1 MLLFF
6 HNFFKNMI
14 FTGIKLIKEHIKDW
28 KEAIGLGVDLL
39 VENAAATNDLKQAI
53 IEVVNQHGPYFVIAP
68 KLALAHAP
76 PKNYCLKPA
85 LSLVV
90 FKNSVSF
97 GDTDRYGVNVLVTL
111 SATDNSTHI
120 DLMAKFAKIF
130 GNKTIIDKLVSTNSI
145 DEIKNILKEFE

>member
-6 HNFFKNMI
+6 HNFFKNMNFI
-14 FTGIKLIKEHIKDW
+14 GIKLINENIKDW
-28 KEAIGLGVDLL
+28 KYAIGIGVDLL
-39 VENAAATNDLKQAI
+39 VENEAATNDLKQAI

-76 PKNYCLKPA
+76 PGNYCLKPA

-90 FKNSVSF
+90 FKNLVSF
-97 GDTDRYGVNVLVTL
+97 GNTNRYDVNVLVTL
-111 SATDNSTHI
+111 SAPDNSTHI
-120 DLMAKFAKIF
+120 DLMAKFAKTF
-130 GNKTIIDKLVSTNSI
+130 GNKAIIDKLVNTNSI

>member
-1 MLLFF
+1 
-6 HNFFKNMI
+6 MI
-14 FTGIKLIKEHIKDW
+14 FIGIKLINELIKDW
-28 KEAIGLGVDLL
+28 KEAISLGVDLL
-39 VENAAATNDLKQAI
+39 VKNQAATNDLKQAI

-76 PKNYCLKPA
+76 PRNYCLKPA

-97 GDTDRYGVNVLVTL
+97 GETNRYDVNVLVTL
-111 SATDNSTHI
+111 SAPDNSTHI

-130 GNKTIIDKLVSTNSI
+130 GNKIIIDKLVKTNSI